1 VKAAFAV
8 SFPITSSRS
17 LAQGAED
24 EARVRLLHVA
34 AVAVGCAPRVDG
46 WLRIAITDSV
56 QNFIPWMARSFLP
69 LGEKRGTIG
78 DNLFSF

>member
-1 VKAAFAV
+1 MKAAFAV

-34 AVAVGCAPRVDG
+34 AVAVGCALLVDG

-56 QNFIPWMARSFLP
+56 QNFIPCMARSFLT
-69 LGEKRGTIG
+69 LGEKRGLIG